1 MNFWIR
7 SQDDKA
13 ITNGEVII
21 FMDAYAGKGISIRMH
36 NTACSVSSESIV
48 LGDGYSYDEAIGIL
62 GDILAGQNKDF
73 YYMPLPSGSCS

>member
-7 SQDDKA
+7 SQDGKA

-21 FMDAYAGKGISIRMH
+21 FMDAYAGKGISICMH
-36 NTACSVSSESIV
+36 NTACQANQVSIV

-62 GDILAGQNKDF
+62 SEILNICNKEV
-73 YYMPLPSGSCS
+73 YVMPSPSGSYS

>member
-1 MNFWIR
+1 MIR
-7 SQDDKA
+7 PSPMARSSYSWMLTPAK
-13 ITNGEVII
+13 E
-21 FMDAYAGKGISIRMH
+21 FRYACTTRR
-36 NTACSVSSESIV
+36 ESIV